1 MGDRREGIGVRSI
14 SAFLLSVLIG
24 SVLLVLSPAAAQ
36 GQAAGA
42 LRNPG
47 FEGPGWQ
54 TQDVGTSVSSWLAA
68 DWHPWSVLGD
78 KTQNREVEY
87 KLITL
92 ETANSPDLRSHVHS
106 GNHAQQFFTN
116 DGSHTAG
123 FYQRV
128 QVPANSQVT
137 FGIWVQIQT
146 GQTLLYVDGRYVSDL
161 KGGGG
166 NYYAQVG
173 IDPTGATVG
182 HFGAPL
188 PPTIQWSEPLWD
200 MTAHGQD
207 ENGNPA
213 DLWVPISVSTRARGE
228 WVTLY
233 TRGQC
238 KYPTKYNSSFWDDA
252 SLAVSSPPTPTP
264 VPPTSTLPPAPT
276 STLPPVPTETLAPTP
291 SPSPSMTAT
300 STATAEPTAT
310 PRPSETPPATA
321 EATST
326 PTATQTRVSTPT
338 RTATVVVVA
347 ELAQLNPTATQAPDP
362 AETLAPAPKGVV
374 SSGLVGQL
382 GAGLGVLLALALGLS
397 LGRWLARQK
406 PGGQKEE

>member
-1 MGDRREGIGVRSI
+1 MGDRREKVGVRRI
-14 SAFLLSVLIG
+14 SAFLLSVLMG
-24 SVLLVLSPAAAQ
+24 VVLLALSPAAAQ

-54 TQDVGTSVSSWLAA
+54 TQGVGTSVSSWLAA

-128 QVPANSQVT
+128 QVPANTQVT
-137 FGIWVQIQT
+137 FSIWVQIQT
-146 GQTLLYVDGRYVSDL
+146 GQTLIYVDGRYVSDL

-173 IDPTGATVG
+173 IDPTGATMG

-188 PPTIQWSEPLWD
+188 PSTIQWSEPLWD
-200 MTAHGQD
+200 ITAHGQD

-213 DLWVPISVSTRARGE
+213 DLWVPISVSARAQGQ

-238 KYPTKYNSSFWDDA
+238 KFPTKYNSSFWDDA
-252 SLAVSSPPTPTP
+252 SLAVFAPPTPTP
-264 VPPTSTLPPAPT
+264 VPPT
-276 STLPPVPTETLAPTP
+276 STLPPVPTETLAPTAT
-291 SPSPSMTAT
+291 PSPSM
-300 STATAEPTAT
+300 TATAEPTAT
-310 PRPSETPPATA
+310 PRPSETPTATA

-338 RTATVVVVA
+338 WTPTLMVVA

-362 AETLAPAPKGVV
+362 TETPAPVPRSV
-374 SSGLVGQL
+374 ASSGLVGQL
-382 GAGLGVLLALALGLS
+382 GAGLGVVLALALGLF
-397 LGRWLARQK
+397 LGRWLAMQK
-406 PGGQKEE
+406 PGGRKEE